1 MKEEIRNDTSINSRL
16 KYVDEKDKKLVDFI
30 LTYCFKDEQEIYTNG
45 TVLVPVFRVLDA
57 IIQKGDFSKT
67 RSL

>member
-45 TVLVPVFRVLDA
+45 IVLVPVFRVLDA
-57 IIQKGDFSKT
+57 IIQKGENYT
-67 RSL
+67 E

>member
-45 TVLVPVFRVLDA
+45 IVLVPVFRVLDA
-57 IIQKGDFSKT
+57 IIQKGENYT
-67 RSL
+67 EQ

>member
-45 TVLVPVFRVLDA
+45 IVLVPVFRVLDA
-57 IIQKGDFSKT
+57 IIQKGENYT
-67 RSL
+67 

>member
-1 MKEEIRNDTSINSRL
+1 MKEKIRNDTSINSRL

-57 IIQKGDFSKT
+57 IIQKGENYT
-67 RSL
+67 EQ

>member
-1 MKEEIRNDTSINSRL
+1 MKEEIRNDTSINSRF
-16 KYVDEKDKKLVDFI
+16 KYVDEKNKKLVDFI

-57 IIQKGDFSKT
+57 IIQKGENYIEQ
-67 RSL
+67 

>member
-57 IIQKGDFSKT
+57 IIQKGENYIEQ
-67 RSL
+67 